1 MKVKSPNKHTSLNR
15 LIEIQ
20 NNNYIGLT
28 GMEYCENEVNLMIFQ
43 KQSKMDIL
51 NAEKLI
57 KEREKME
64 NAA

>member
-1 MKVKSPNKHTSLNR
+1 MQVKSPSKHTSLNR

-20 NNNYIGLT
+20 KNNYIGLT
-28 GMEYCENEVNLMIFQ
+28 GIEYCENEVDLMIFQ
-43 KQSKMDIL
+43 KQTKLDIL

-57 KEREKME
+57 REHEKME